1 MDAFVLVK
9 PSFYLKALN
18 YLAIANS
25 GGLFKKCYSTV
36 ENCQELCEKLKISV
50 QDFVSF
56 VPEEYSLEFPEKFKR
71 NPTLQSYRVNY
82 FGQNLTESQRF

>member
-25 GGLFKKCYSTV
+25 GGLFKKSYFTV
-36 ENCQELCEKLKISV
+36 ESCQELCEKLKISV

-56 VPEEYSLEFPEKFKR
+56 VPEEYSMEFPEKYKR

-82 FGQNLTESQRF
+82 FGQNLTESQSF